1 MKILEYLVLI
11 GFIVGLCI
19 VFLFEILDL
28 FLFRPIYQKLF
39 KKKKRRR
46 RR

>member
-28 FLFRPIYQKLF
+28 FLVRPIYQKLF